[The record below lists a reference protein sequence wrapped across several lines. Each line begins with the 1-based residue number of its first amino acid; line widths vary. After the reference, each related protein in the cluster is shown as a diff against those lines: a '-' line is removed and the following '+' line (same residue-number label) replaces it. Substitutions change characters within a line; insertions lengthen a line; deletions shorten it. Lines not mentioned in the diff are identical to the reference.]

1 MQGFFINIDV
11 KLGLKAE
18 VSFEAGGQ
26 TADMK
31 ADGCF
36 EGVWIDTAALSF
48 DEGHF
53 TQNLVGTD
61 RVIEDNCG
69 IAAEDKSERFTCR
82 AILRIFKSATRTR
95 FASLNDSHY
104 SVSNHA

>member
-1 MQGFFINIDV
+1 MT
-11 KLGLKAE
+11 LGLKAE

-26 TADMK
+26 TAGIK

-36 EGVWIDTAALSF
+36 EGVWIDTAAFSF

-61 RVIEDNCG
+61 RVIKDNCG
-69 IAAEDKSERFTCR
+69 IAAKNE
-82 AILRIFKSATRTR
+82 AVLRTE
-95 FASLNDSHY
+95 
-104 SVSNHA
+104 V